1 MMKIGSIIKKVII
14 IGIVIYGIKTCICQ
28 QKLLNTYASNSKV
41 LDEQIAKAE
50 QYQAEL
56 NNVKN
61 NVTSH
66 EYIEQVAR
74 EKLDMYLP
82 NERVYVDNSN

>member
-1 MMKIGSIIKKVII
+1 MKIGSIIKKILI
-14 IGIVIYGIKTCICQ
+14 IGIIAYGINTCISQ
-28 QKLLNTYASNSKV
+28 QKLLNTYTYNSRT

-50 QYQAEL
+50 KYQSEL
-56 NNVKN
+56 NDIKN
-61 NVTSH
+61 NVSSH

-74 EKLDMYLP
+74 EKLDMYRP

>member
-1 MMKIGSIIKKVII
+1 MMKIGSIIKKAII
-14 IGIVIYGIKTCICQ
+14 IGIVIYGINTCINQ
-28 QKLLNTYASNSKV
+28 QKLLSTYASNSKV

-50 QYQAEL
+50 KYQSEL
-56 NNVKN
+56 NNIKN
-61 NVTSH
+61 NVSSH

-82 NERVYVDNSN
+82 NERVYMDSSN

>member
-1 MMKIGSIIKKVII
+1 MMKFKNIIKKII
-14 IGIVIYGIKTCICQ
+14 IICIVIYAIKTCICQ
-28 QKLLNTYASNSKV
+28 QKILNTYASNSKV

-50 QYQAEL
+50 QYQSEL

-61 NVTSH
+61 NVTSR

-82 NERVYVDNSN
+82 NERVYMDNSR

>member
-1 MMKIGSIIKKVII
+1 MKIGSIIKKII
-14 IGIVIYGIKTCICQ
+14 LIGIVIYGIKTCICQ
-28 QKLLNTYASNSKV
+28 QKLLNTYVSNSKV

>member
-1 MMKIGSIIKKVII
+1 MKIGSIIKKII
-14 IGIVIYGIKTCICQ
+14 LIGIVIYGIKTCICQ

-66 EYIEQVAR
+66 EYIERVAR